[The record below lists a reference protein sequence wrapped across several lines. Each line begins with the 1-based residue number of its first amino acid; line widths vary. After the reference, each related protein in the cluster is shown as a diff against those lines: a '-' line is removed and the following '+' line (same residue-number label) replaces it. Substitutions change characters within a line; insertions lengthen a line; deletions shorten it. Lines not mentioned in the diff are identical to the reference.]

1 MCFEIGLQAQMI
13 YKTIL
18 VFEDIWISEVVNLSA
33 EKNGWA
39 AFLENRQK
47 KQTNIAVMKTE
58 DFMNLSYL

>member
-1 MCFEIGLQAQMI
+1 MM

-18 VFEDIWISEVVNLSA
+18 VFEDIWISEVAILSA
-33 EKNGWA
+33 EKNSWA

-58 DFMNLSYL
+58 DFINLSCFMLTNK

>member
-1 MCFEIGLQAQMI
+1 MI

-18 VFEDIWISEVVNLSA
+18 VFEDIWISEVAILSA
-33 EKNGWA
+33 EKNSWA

-58 DFMNLSYL
+58 DFINLSCFMLTNK